1 VTETFLSL
9 RDRAALVTGGGRGIG
24 AATARLFAEAGARV
38 AVLDRDGAAAAA
50 VAAEI
55 ESRWGRGRAF
65 ALATDVTDA
74 SAVDAAV
81 ASVAARFQRLDI
93 LVNNAGVVRD
103 ATLAK
108 VTDADWAA
116 TLDTN
121 LRGPMLCARA
131 AVPHMRALGFG
142 RLLSATSVVARMGN
156 FGQTAYAAAKAGII
170 GMTRVWARELGPHGI
185 TANAVAPGFVDTEM
199 LGSVPVHV
207 MEQMLARTVVRRL
220 GTPEEVAATYLFLAS
235 PEASFVNGAVVGVDG
250 GLLL

>member
-1 VTETFLSL
+1 M
-9 RDRAALVTGGGRGIG
+9 AADIEARFG
-24 AATARLFAEAGARV
+24 A
-38 AVLDRDGAAAAA
+38 
-50 VAAEI
+50 
-55 ESRWGRGRAF
+55 GRAL
-65 ALATDVTDA
+65 ALATDVSDA
-74 SAVDAAV
+74 GAVEAAV
-81 ASVAARFQRLDI
+81 ASVMTRFGRLDI

-108 VTDADWAA
+108 MTEADFAT

-131 AVPHMRALGFG
+131 VVPHMRALGYG
-142 RLLSATSVVARMGN
+142 RILSATSVVARMGN

-185 TANAVAPGFVDTEM
+185 TANAVAPGFIDTEM
-199 LGSVPVHV
+199 VASVPAHV
-207 MEQMLARTVVRRL
+207 MEQMLARTAARRL

-235 PEASFVNGAVVGVDG
+235 PEAAFVNGAVVGVDG

>member
-1 VTETFLSL
+1 VFLSL

-24 AATARLFAEAGARV
+24 AATARAFAEAGARV
-38 AVLDRDGAAAAA
+38 AVLDRDGDAAAA

-55 ESRWGRGRAF
+55 EARFGAGRALG
-65 ALATDVTDA
+65 LATDVTDA
-74 SAVDAAV
+74 SAVEAAV

-108 VTDADWAA
+108 VTHADWAA

-131 AVPHMRALGFG
+131 ALPHMRALGFG
-142 RLLSATSVVARMGN
+142 RILSATSVVARMGN
-156 FGQTAYAAAKAGII
+156 FGQTSYAAAKAGII

-185 TANAVAPGFVDTEM
+185 TANAVAPGFIDTDM
-199 LGSVPVHV
+199 LASVPAHV
-207 MEQMLARTVVRRL
+207 LEQMLARTVVRRL

-235 PEASFVNGAVVGVDG
+235 PEAAFVNGAVVGVDG

>member
-1 VTETFLSL
+1 VFLSL

-24 AATARLFAEAGARV
+24 AATARAFAEAGARV
-38 AVLDRDGAAAAA
+38 AVLDRDGDAAAA

-55 ESRWGRGRAF
+55 EARFGAGRALG
-65 ALATDVTDA
+65 LATDVTDA
-74 SAVDAAV
+74 LAVEAAV

-142 RLLSATSVVARMGN
+142 RILSATSVVARMGN

-185 TANAVAPGFVDTEM
+185 TANAVAPGFIDTDM
-199 LGSVPVHV
+199 LASVPAHV

-235 PEASFVNGAVVGVDG
+235 PEAAFVNGAVVGVDG